1 MNSNSS
7 LCQQGIELE
16 LSTPLDP
23 HTHSNILHSFM
34 FLFEQSPT
42 NIKYLLPYSIITTF
56 IMGKCSKTIAHLCR
70 GRDIN

>member
-1 MNSNSS
+1 
-7 LCQQGIELE
+7 
-16 LSTPLDP
+16 
-23 HTHSNILHSFM
+23 M

-70 GRDIN
+70 GRDINYKKNIIVDSVNAHVLHNLSSEYQKA